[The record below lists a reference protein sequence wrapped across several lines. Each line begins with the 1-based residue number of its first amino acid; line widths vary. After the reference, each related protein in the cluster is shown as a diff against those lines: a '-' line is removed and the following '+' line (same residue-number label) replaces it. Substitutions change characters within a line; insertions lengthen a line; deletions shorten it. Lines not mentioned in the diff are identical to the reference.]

1 MALICDNNVL
11 FRFNEAPALF
21 SVTENAPTPLFSV
34 PLAPG
39 KLKLFAVMDKALLF
53 ELIVVPL
60 PTVKVPKVA
69 TLLLATPLLAMKVK
83 APLVLMLLVTLIPFV
98 AV

>member
-1 MALICDNNVL
+1 MALICDSNAL

-21 SVTENAPTPLFSV
+21 SVNAKAPTPLFSV

-39 KLKLFAVMDKALLF
+39 RLKLFAVIDNALLF
-53 ELIVVPL
+53 ELMVVPL

-69 TLLLATPLLAMKVK
+69 APLLALNVN
-83 APLVLMLLVTLIPFV
+83 APLVLILLVTLIPFV
-98 AV
+98 VV